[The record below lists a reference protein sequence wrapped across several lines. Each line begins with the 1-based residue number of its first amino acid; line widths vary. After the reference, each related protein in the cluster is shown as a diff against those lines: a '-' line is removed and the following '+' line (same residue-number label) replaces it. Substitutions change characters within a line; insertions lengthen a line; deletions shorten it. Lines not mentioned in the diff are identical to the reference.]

1 MEVQGNWAIFPGMKE
16 LLPFLVLI
24 GGFATV
30 AVLMFGIFTFIRAG
44 QSDARRSNKM
54 MQMRVVFQFVT
65 ILLMGL
71 LAILSMD

>member
-1 MEVQGNWAIFPGMKE
+1 MKE

>member
-1 MEVQGNWAIFPGMKE
+1 MEVWGNWAIFPGMKE
-16 LLPFLVLI
+16 LLPFFVLI